1 MAYNEIAKKA
11 SIKYN
16 KEKRDSLHLTIPKGM
31 KKEWTKQAEDKGL
44 SLTAYITQLIEN
56 DNKGE

>member
-11 SIKYN
+11 SMKYRKTN
-16 KEKRDSLHLTIPKGM
+16 KETLSIDIPIGTKT
-31 KKEWTKQAEDKGL
+31 KWKKQAEDKGL
-44 SLTAYITQLIEN
+44 SLTAYITHLIEK